1 MDTKT
6 LTDILQSFQED
17 LPDHSQTATAIDQG
31 ASLADIANQAQ
42 AEGLHEI
49 ATVLFEA
56 QQEAF
61 QESPEATTDPGSSP
75 KHSSGTFARGYP
87 TAVRPPPPS
96 IATRRG
102 KKFRVRRSRRHPPT
116 RRCVVKP
123 RTGILARFNL
133 RRVSGG

>member
-6 LTDILQSFQED
+6 LTDILQSFRED

-61 QESPEATTDPGSSP
+61 QESPEATTDPGGITQALIRDLRTRLPNDSETAAAIDRDASWEEISECAEAEGIHQLAAALLNP
-75 KHSSGTFARGYP
+75 EQESLRGS
-87 TAVRPPPPS
+87 A
-96 IATRRG
+96 
-102 KKFRVRRSRRHPPT
+102 
-116 RRCVVKP
+116 
-123 RTGILARFNL
+123 
-133 RRVSGG
+133 